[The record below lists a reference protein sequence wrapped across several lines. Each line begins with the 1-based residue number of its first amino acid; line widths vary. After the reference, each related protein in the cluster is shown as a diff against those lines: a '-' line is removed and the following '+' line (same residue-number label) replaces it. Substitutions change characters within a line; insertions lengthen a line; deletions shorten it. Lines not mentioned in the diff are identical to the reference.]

1 MSSGAGSGGTRPE
14 VRHPGDTRR
23 AAPHPDG
30 TRPTTP
36 HPDGTRPTTPHPGAP
51 PAALLP
57 RIVPADVVCREA
69 TGDPE
74 GVVLHPDEEALI
86 ARSVESR
93 RREFATGRLCAHRAL
108 EAIGRPAASI
118 LPDAKGSPR
127 WPAGV
132 VGSITHCDGYRA
144 AAVAPAARVRSVGV
158 DAEPGGPLPDG
169 VLEAV
174 ALPAEQRRVADDLA
188 RWPSVRWDR
197 LLFSAKESIYKT
209 WYPLMRAP
217 LGFEEADIV
226 FHRPAAGTDTGTFTA
241 RILPPVR
248 ERDFP
253 QELTGRWLAR
263 DGLLLTAI
271 TLRAAPAA

>member
-1 MSSGAGSGGTRPE
+1 MNTGVRHGGTRPA
-14 VRHPGDTRR
+14 VPRSD
-23 AAPHPDG
+23 AAPS
-30 TRPTTP
+30 
-36 HPDGTRPTTPHPGAP
+36 
-51 PAALLP
+51 ALLA
-57 RIVPADVVCREA
+57 RIVPEDVVCRESW
-69 TGDPE
+69 GDPD
-74 GVVLHPDEEALI
+74 GIVLHPDEEALI

-93 RREFATGRLCAHRAL
+93 RREFTTGRHCAHRAL
-108 EAIGRPAASI
+108 EDLGRPAASI

-127 WPAGV
+127 WPASV

-144 AAVAPAARVRSVGV
+144 AAVARAVHVRSVGV

-174 ALPAEQRRVADDLA
+174 ALPAERRRVGEQLA
-188 RWPSVRWDR
+188 RWPAVPWDR

-217 LGFEEADIV
+217 LGFEEADVV
-226 FHRPAAGTDTGTFTA
+226 FHRSAETDTVAGRDLRAVAGPAWRADSDTGTFTA

-248 ERDFP
+248 DRGFP

-263 DGLLLTAI
+263 DGLVLTAI
-271 TLRAAPAA
+271 TLRAAPAG